1 MQANTQHTTDTRRS
15 AIVVV
20 VLMVATLFLMWR
32 AIDLHVFRKDFLQG
46 QGDARYLRVV
56 PVPANRG
63 MITDRHGEPLAI
75 STPVESIWANP
86 KELLQASK
94 QLPKLVGAL
103 QIDGAALQRRLLA
116 LKDKEF
122 IYLKRWAAPD
132 VVAKVMALGI
142 PGVALQSE
150 YRRYY
155 PSGEVT
161 AHVVGFTNIDDQGQE
176 GVELAYDSHLR
187 SRSGSKLVIK
197 DRLGQI
203 VENVEL
209 VNDPRP
215 GEDLVLSIDRRIQY
229 LAYRELKAAVI
240 KHNADAGTAV
250 VLDAKTGE
258 ILAMVNQPAYNP
270 NNRSDLDT
278 AHLRNRAVT
287 DVFEP
292 GSTVKPFII
301 AAALESGD
309 YQPTTMIDTN
319 PGLMRVGKKIIRD
332 IRNYGRI
339 NVATVIKKSSNVGA
353 SKIALSLDPRRLWQT
368 LAGVGFGELSGSGFP
383 GEVKGQLTDFGRWRP
398 IERAT
403 LSFGYGMS
411 VTALQL
417 ARAYAVFA
425 SDKQLPKS
433 TLLRKIYPENAAQY
447 DTRSMLSRK
456 TIMQVRAMLESVVT
470 NGGTGSRARVPGYRI
485 AGKTGTV
492 KKIANGEYL
501 DDSYLAVFA
510 GIAPVSDPRL
520 VMVVMIDEPRGEQYY
535 GGAVAAPV
543 FSKVIGGA
551 LRMLDVP
558 PDNFPTLKGTR
569 LALMDER
576 K

>member
-1 MQANTQHTTDTRRS
+1 
-15 AIVVV
+15 
-20 VLMVATLFLMWR
+20 VL
-32 AIDLHVFRKDFLQG
+32 K
-46 QGDARYLRVV
+46 
-56 PVPANRG
+56 
-63 MITDRHGEPLAI
+63 
-75 STPVESIWANP
+75 
-86 KELLQASK
+86 
-94 QLPKLVGAL
+94 
-103 QIDGAALQRRLLA
+103 RRLVA
-116 LKDKEF
+116 LKEKEF

-142 PGVALQSE
+142 PGVALQKE

-161 AHVVGFTNIDDQGQE
+161 AHVVGFTNIDDHGQE

-187 SRSGSKLVIK
+187 SRSGSKRVLK
-197 DRLGQI
+197 DRLGRI

-229 LAYRELKAAVI
+229 VAYRELKAAVI

-270 NNRSDLDT
+270 NNRRDLDA

-292 GSTVKPFII
+292 GSTIKPFVV

-309 YQPTTMIDTN
+309 YKPTTMIDTN

-332 IRNYGRI
+332 IHNYGRI
-339 NVATVIKKSSNVGA
+339 NVAAVIKRSSNVGA
-353 SKIALSLDPRRLWQT
+353 SKIALSLDPRRLWKT
-368 LAGVGFGELSGSGFP
+368 LAGVGFGGFSGSGFP
-383 GEVKGQLTDFGRWRP
+383 GEVRGQLTDFTSWHP

-425 SDKQLPKS
+425 SDKQPPKS
-433 TLLRKIYPENAAQY
+433 TLLRKSYSENGVHY
-447 DTRSMLSRK
+447 DARSLLSRK
-456 TIMQVRAMLESVVT
+456 TIMQVRGMLESVVT
-470 NGGTGSRARVPGYRI
+470 SGGTGSRARVPGYRI

-492 KKIANGEYL
+492 KKIANGKYL
-501 DDSYLAVFA
+501 DDSYLSVFA

-558 PDNFPTLKGTR
+558 PDNFPSLKGR
-569 LALMDER
+569 HLALMDER